1 MFRGTGEEEGRKGGG
16 GETAESKS
24 LSLPSTPLL
33 QIGKVSFEI
42 RVGHIPP
49 SFSVEVGD
57 VDADLTTCAAADA
70 PSVSL
75 YYFNSTRHTRI
86 IFLDVRIKFLI
97 VGRIFIGNGEIF
109 QRS

>member
-1 MFRGTGEEEGRKGGG
+1 MFRGRRGGGGG

-24 LSLPSTPLL
+24 LPSLPSTPLL

-75 YYFNSTRHTRI
+75 YYFNSTCHKRA
-86 IFLDVRIKFLI
+86 
-97 VGRIFIGNGEIF
+97 
-109 QRS
+109 